1 MLRFLFGLILGLG
14 VGVVAGAM
22 LAPTELEAGEQ
33 AATAKEIMEGAV
45 VARSPWQLFRQRLA
59 EAAQAGAQAAREMEE
74 EMRARHRE
82 LVKRGN
88 REPVKRGKK

>member
-1 MLRFLFGLILGLG
+1 MFRFLFGLMLGLG

-22 LAPTELEAGEQ
+22 LGPSEREARGQPAAKEAGE
-33 AATAKEIMEGAV
+33 GAPA

-59 EAAQAGAQAAREMEE
+59 EAAQAGAEAAREMEE

-82 LVKRGN
+82 LT
-88 REPVKRGKK
+88 KRGKK